1 MSEIDIK
8 NMNVAQVRKA
18 LSTLRSSWENHSP
31 LTPFCLSEKIEGEIT
46 SSHYFLFFMVLI
58 LSKRLLLETTV
69 NQNQMETEMV
79 SLQDSCPTSISFGAV
94 EKQLI

>member
-46 SSHYFLFFMVLI
+46 FSQFCFTFVMNHH
-58 LSKRLLLETTV
+58 SKR
-69 NQNQMETEMV
+69 
-79 SLQDSCPTSISFGAV
+79 
-94 EKQLI
+94 QLSYKT